1 MINDIDHVAIAVNDL
16 DQAVSYYQDTFQA
29 VVEHR
34 EIISSDLVEEALIKV
49 GTSYIQLLA
58 PISDESSVAKFL
70 EKRGE
75 GLHHVGYRVENCSE
89 ALKAIRAKGVA
100 TIDEIPRPGSRGTT
114 VAFVHPKDGLG
125 TLIELVQTND

>member
-70 EKRGE
+70 EKRYM
-75 GLHHVGYRVENCSE
+75 LRV
-89 ALKAIRAKGVA
+89 RAGILS
-100 TIDEIPRPGSRGTT
+100 TGNIPT
-114 VAFVHPKDGLG
+114 V
-125 TLIELVQTND
+125 